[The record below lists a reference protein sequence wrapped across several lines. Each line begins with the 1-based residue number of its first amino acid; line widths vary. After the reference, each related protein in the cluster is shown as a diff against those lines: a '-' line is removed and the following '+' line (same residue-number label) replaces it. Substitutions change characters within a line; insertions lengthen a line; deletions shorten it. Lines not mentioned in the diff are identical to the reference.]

1 MRRGAHCQPVRGRPQ
16 KSRQKRPPRQG
27 LALHRQPG
35 RGGAGG
41 TGSSGGSS
49 SLAGGLGAAR
59 RNDLGDERV
68 GELAGGEEEAGGAEA
83 AGGLEAA
90 AAGADEDEAG
100 AGEANPVEG
109 RLEAQLRAARGRC
122 AVREREKK
130 RGGRERGREG
140 VKERE

>member
-1 MRRGAHCQPVRGRPQ
+1 MWGLLRGAHCLPVRGRQQ

-109 RLEAQLRAARGRC
+109 REVGLHTRARARAHARPH
-122 AVREREKK
+122 VHTYTHTTRR
-130 RGGRERGREG
+130 
-140 VKERE
+140 

>member
-1 MRRGAHCQPVRGRPQ
+1 M
-16 KSRQKRPPRQG
+16 
-27 LALHRQPG
+27 
-35 RGGAGG
+35 
-41 TGSSGGSS
+41 SS

-140 VKERE
+140 VKEREWEL